1 MIQRILKFFFPTFVS
16 DPVQAAKPKHAP
28 TFTTVER
35 LMGEETPKARQRV
48 VAKKAAPPKKRGRP
62 KGSKNKPK
70 K

>member
-16 DPVQAAKPKHAP
+16 EPVEAAKPKQAP

-35 LMGEETPKARQRV
+35 QLV
-48 VAKKAAPPKKRGRP
+48 KKPKKRGRP
-62 KGSKNKPK
+62 VGSKNKK